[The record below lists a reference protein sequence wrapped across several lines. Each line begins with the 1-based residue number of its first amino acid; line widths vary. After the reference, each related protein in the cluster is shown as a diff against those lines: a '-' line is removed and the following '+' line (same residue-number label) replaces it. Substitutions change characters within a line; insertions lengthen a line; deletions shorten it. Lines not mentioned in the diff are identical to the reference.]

1 VSPSSSRA
9 QQRQR
14 RNLLVSVLAVVAIA
28 LGSFAAVFSVK
39 WTPRLG
45 LDLAGGLSVVYQTS
59 KSVSQTELQETV
71 SILNNRVNGLG
82 VSGAQVS
89 TAGNNE
95 ISVSIPG
102 VKDAATVLK
111 DIGNTAQLYFRPVL
125 CTTFPLSLSPATK
138 ATKTAKAQPA
148 EKAISGNKT
157 LPACGASYATTLANL
172 AVTPNSSVQGY
183 SSANISP
190 DPTFLNYTSTSTD
203 VKNYEHR
210 DVLLPSL
217 PTSGTSTNSTLR
229 YVLGPEQMTGT
240 SIGSAVAQQNQV
252 GQWEVNYS
260 LKGSAG
266 SQLWDKVAQENFHLL
281 LGVELDGVVQSAPLI
296 QPGQTGFTSF
306 AGQGTISGGG
316 ANGMTETQAKSLAQ
330 AMEFGSLPVRLK
342 QLTTQT
348 VSPTLG
354 KSALKAGLGA
364 GIAGLGL
371 VLIYVLLY
379 YRALGA
385 VVISGLGLTALA
397 LWAIISSLGHT
408 SFSPSFDLAGITGL
422 IVSIGITVDSY
433 IVYFERLK
441 DETRAGRSIRTSVDR
456 GFVSA
461 WRTVWAADF
470 VSLLAAVV
478 LSVVAV
484 GDVKGFAFFLGLSTI
499 MDMAVTWFYTR
510 PLVILLGRSDRL
522 TAGNRRFGIARGLAV
537 NRAAVDASLGREA
550 ASGDAGNGSSGKGSG
565 KGSGGS
571 GNGSGSVGGGLIRP
585 GGVPAR

>member
-1 VSPSSSRA
+1 VSPASSRA
-9 QQRQR
+9 QKRQR
-14 RNLLVSVLAVVAIA
+14 RNLLVSVLAVVVIG
-28 LGSFAAVFSVK
+28 LGSFAAVFAAK

-45 LDLAGGLSVVYQTS
+45 LDLDGGLAVVYQTS
-59 KSVSQTELQETV
+59 KTVSSSELQETV

-82 VSGAQVS
+82 VSGAEVS
-89 TAGNNE
+89 SAGNNE

-102 VKDAATVLK
+102 VKNAAQVLS

-125 CTTFPLSLSPATK
+125 CTTYPLSLAPATK
-138 ATKTAKAQPA
+138 ATKTKKATPA
-148 EKAISGNKT
+148 EKPISGNKT
-157 LPACGASYATTLANL
+157 LPACGSTYATTLANL

-183 SSANISP
+183 TSANVPP
-190 DPTFLNYTSTSTD
+190 DPTFAQYTSTSTN

-210 DVLLPSL
+210 SVLLPL
-217 PTSGTSTNSTLR
+217 LSTNLKTSVR

-240 SIGSAVAQQNQV
+240 SIGSAVAQQSQT

-260 LKGSAG
+260 LKGAAG
-266 SQLWDKVAQENFHLL
+266 SKLWDTVASENFHML

-296 QPGQTGFTSF
+296 QPTQSTFTSF
-306 AGQGTISGGG
+306 DGQGTISGG
-316 ANGMTETQAKSLAQ
+316 NMTEADAKSLAQ

-478 LSVVAV
+478 LYVVAV

-499 MDMAVTWFYTR
+499 MDMLVTWFYTR
-510 PLVILLGRSDRL
+510 PLVILLGRSDRM
-522 TAGNRRFGIARGLAV
+522 TAGQGRFGIARGLAV
-537 NRAAVDASLGREA
+537 TRGGADVG
-550 ASGDAGNGSSGKGSG
+550 SGSGSDPGAGGNGSGNGTG
-565 KGSGGS
+565 T
-571 GNGSGSVGGGLIRP
+571 GNGSGSVSGGLIRP

>member
-28 LGSFAAVFSVK
+28 LGSFAAVFSAK

-59 KSVSQTELQETV
+59 KTVSQTELQETV

-125 CTTFPLSLSPATK
+125 CTTYPLSLTPATK
-138 ATKTAKAQPA
+138 ATKTAKAKPA
-148 EKAISGNKT
+148 EKAISGNGT

-183 SSANISP
+183 SSNNPSP
-190 DPTFLNYTSTSTD
+190 DPTFINYSSTSTD

-210 DVLLPSL
+210 DVLLPTL
-217 PTSGTSTNSTLR
+217 PSAGKSINSTLR
-229 YVLGPEQMTGT
+229 YVLGPEEMTGT
-240 SIGSAVAQQNQV
+240 SIGSAVAQQNQT

-260 LKGSAG
+260 LKGSDG
-266 SQLWDKVAQENFHLL
+266 SKLWDKVADENFHEL
-281 LGVELDGVVQSAPLI
+281 LGIELDGVVQSAPLI
-296 QPGQTGFTSF
+296 QPTLNGFTSF
-306 AGQGTISGGG
+306 LGQGTISGG
-316 ANGMTETQAKSLAQ
+316 NMTEADAKSLALSMQ
-330 AMEFGSLPVRLK
+330 FGSLPVRLK

-354 KSALKAGLGA
+354 KSALRAGLGA
-364 GIAGLGL
+364 GIAGLIL
-371 VLIYVLLY
+371 VLLYTLVY

-397 LWAIISSLGHT
+397 LWAIISALGHT

-456 GFVSA
+456 GFKSA

-478 LSVVAV
+478 LYVVAV

-510 PLVILLGRSDRL
+510 PLVVLLGRSDRL
-522 TAGNRRFGIARGLAV
+522 QGGGRFGMARGLAV
-537 NRAAVDASLGREA
+537 TRGGPGAAADANGGGPA
-550 ASGDAGNGSSGKGSG
+550 GPASGAGSDAGRR
-565 KGSGGS
+565 
-571 GNGSGSVGGGLIRP
+571 GGLIKP
-585 GGVPAR
+585 GRVPAS